1 MKRTCIII
9 SGPLGTGWPADK
21 VEVALKEALRRYATG
36 GRESSRMDVQVM
48 EEGAFSALETPLC
61 GNVSVICACE
71 ILDSDTIENGT
82 VGRLATVC
90 RLRHLPLVCICRRQ
104 ALPAKL
110 LRKAGISE
118 VWALDELLG
127 SPEAA
132 LESLLSPD
140 TPLPLLVAGC
150 DEAGRGPLAGPVFAA
165 AVILPEGFYHPLLN
179 DSKQMREQDRDMLR
193 EIIEREAVAW
203 CVTPVS
209 AEEIDRVNIL
219 NASLLGM
226 RRSLDG
232 LHDAKGAAIRPDLI
246 LVDGNKFNLY
256 TSPEGRS
263 IPHRCVVKGDG
274 RFAAVAAASVLA
286 KTYRDEYMRRLALQ
300 YPQYGWDRNMGYPT
314 PEHREAIRRFGPT
327 PEHRKSFKWL
337 PEEENLLF

>member
-1 MKRTCIII
+1 MCIII
-9 SGPLGTGWPADK
+9 SGPLGAGWQADR
-21 VEVALKEALRRYATG
+21 VETALKEALRRYATG
-36 GRESSRMDVQVM
+36 GRDASRLEVQVM
-48 EEGAFSALETPLC
+48 EEGAFAALEMPAGTDIT
-61 GNVSVICACE
+61 VISTCE
-71 ILDSDTIENGT
+71 NLDNETIGNGT
-82 VGRLATVC
+82 LGRIAALC
-90 RLRHLPLVCICRRQ
+90 RSRHLRLVCICRRQ

-118 VWALDELLG
+118 IWALEELLDD
-127 SPEAA
+127 PDAA
-132 LESLLSPD
+132 LGSLMTTD
-140 TPLPLLVAGC
+140 TPLPLMVAGC

-179 DSKQMREQDRDMLR
+179 DSKQMKEQDRELLR
-193 EIIEREAVAW
+193 DIIQREALAW

-209 AEEIDRVNIL
+209 AQEIDRINIL

-232 LHDAKGAAIRPDLI
+232 LRDASGAPVRPGLI
-246 LVDGNKFNLY
+246 LVDGNRFNPY
-256 TSPEGRS
+256 TTPEGVAV
-263 IPHRCVVKGDG
+263 PHRCVVKGDA

-286 KTYRDEYMRRLALQ
+286 KTWRDEYMRRLALQ

-314 PEHREAIRRFGPT
+314 PEHREAIRRSGPS